1 MKSILKKILIL
12 TVVTTMTI
20 GFMGCESKKT
30 IEKKT
35 KAANA
40 KMAEKFKKDEMKNNP
55 DLQKDANGNELT
67 EEEKEDIYGF
77 TEAKKAVE
85 EYIKFESNLDPKKAD
100 RQFSNIKHRL
110 SKEMKDMLTKEV
122 ERVKREKEKK
132 ELVSLEVGTTIRHFK
147 SEKDGKYLY
156 YVESI
161 VGEKTNGGSVEKYLH
176 KSNVEVIDGKYIV
189 TASQYI
195 KQ

>member
-1 MKSILKKILIL
+1 MKNILKKLLIL
-12 TVVTTMTI
+12 TVVTAITV

-40 KMAEKFKKDEMKNNP
+40 KLAEKYKEEEIKNNP
-55 DLQKDANGNELT
+55 ALQKDANGNKLT

-85 EYIKFESNLDPKKAD
+85 EYLKFACSTTPDKVDK
-100 RQFSNIKHRL
+100 QFENIKHITGIEL
-110 SKEMKDMLTKEV
+110 QKAWGKDIP
-122 ERVKREKEKK
+122 RIKK
-132 ELVSLEVGTTIRHFK
+132 ENETSKLIDLQVGTTIKHFQNN
-147 SEKDGKYLY
+147 GKYMY
-156 YVESI
+156 YVESNAEI
-161 VGEKTNGGSVEKYLH
+161 IRSGKTEKHLRRN
-176 KSNVEVIDGKYIV
+176 NVEVIDGKYIV
-189 TASQYI
+189 TTSDFI